1 MQRSEEDQGRRIIIM
16 PSDEIFDLQS
26 VRDDEEQIKLCN
38 FRTQW
43 RIYD

>member
-16 PSDEIFDLQS
+16 SSEEIFDLQT
-26 VRDDEEQIKLCN
+26 DDEEQIKLRK
-38 FRTQW
+38 FRTQR